1 MKYVSR
7 FVALLSIC
15 LLTFPVLVG
24 MFAGHTA
31 VAAAPLQKSTIPG
44 SLPAQIAFT
53 RDQQLWVLNAASHQA
68 VPKQVTT
75 SGSVEIIGWSY
86 DGEYLLYK
94 QREKQDADEFSYLW
108 VVKADGSNPR
118 QVDPR
123 PVWDTPKWS
132 PHEHTI
138 AYLTGNPPDQMM
150 VTLATVRAKQ
160 KVRTRQLP
168 VSSEAAEVAWSP
180 DGKSLY
186 VSLPAAK
193 GRPIQ
198 LAKVSVL
205 NGQITEMYRLG
216 EPPKVEEGIYPYLA
230 DGITI
235 SPNGRYVAYFER
247 VTSGS
252 LSADGLP
259 IKLFDF
265 STSAAPKVIGAGL
278 AYPEWLAWS
287 PDSKRLA
294 IVDGTGREATAN
306 KHVVVIDPATGNKLF
321 DSKEAGLVDTQPV
334 WSQGKNSVLYFARGR
349 ENRDW
354 LGNYDPKR
362 LLVPD
367 QRIWVYHG
375 IGKPVPVTSDQ
386 GKTADLYPNPS
397 PANQSLL
404 FLRLHLTEQG
414 TLFVKML
421 GKGTEQQLVTAV
433 NGETGY
439 YGNYLPEWVKVY
451 WIEEK

>member
-7 FVALLSIC
+7 FVVCLFTLSI
-15 LLTFPVLVG
+15 LMGIGSGSDNTY
-24 MFAGHTA
+24 A
-31 VAAAPLQKSTIPG
+31 AAAPVQESANPG
-44 SLPAQIAFT
+44 GVPAKIAFT
-53 RDQQLWVLNAASHQA
+53 RNQQLWMLDAANPKA
-68 VPKQVTT
+68 VPKQVTR
-75 SGSVEIIGWSY
+75 SGNVEVIGWSY

-94 QREKQDADEFSYLW
+94 NRGKQDANEFSYLW
-108 VVKADGSNPR
+108 VVQADGSNPR

-123 PVWDTPKWS
+123 PVQGTPKWS

-160 KVRTRQLP
+160 QVRTRQLP
-168 VSSEAAEVAWSP
+168 FSPEAADIAWSP

-193 GRPIQ
+193 DRPIQ
-198 LAKVSVL
+198 LNKVSVL
-205 NGQITEMYRLG
+205 NGIITEMYRLG
-216 EPPKVEEGIYPYLA
+216 GPPKVEEGIYPYLA
-230 DGITI
+230 DGITL
-235 SPNGRYVAYFER
+235 SPDGRYVAYFER
-247 VTSGS
+247 VTSAS

-265 STSAAPKVIGAGL
+265 TTSAAPKVIGAGL

-306 KHVVVIDPATGNKLF
+306 KHVVLIDPATGSKLF

-354 LGNYDPKR
+354 LGNYDPNR

-367 QRIWVYHG
+367 QRIWAYYG
-375 IGKPVPVTSDQ
+375 IGKPVPVTRDQ
-386 GKTADLYPNPS
+386 GKTADLYANPS
-397 PANQSLL
+397 PTNQFLL
-404 FLRLHLTEQG
+404 FLRLYQTEHG
-414 TLFVKML
+414 SVFVKTL
-421 GKGTEQQLVTAV
+421 GKGTETELIKDV
-433 NGETGY
+433 NGEAGY

-451 WIEEK
+451 WMEEK